1 MGKRQIGDM
10 QPGELVV
17 TLLISEIAAMP
28 LQDTNQPLLF
38 GISAIFTL
46 VTLEI
51 AISLLSLKSFM
62 LRKIMAGKSVILI
75 KDGIID
81 QKALKKV
88 RLTVLD
94 LVELLR
100 GQQVFDISTVS
111 FAVLETG
118 GSLSVLLK
126 SADQPATAKDV
137 GAKNPPA
144 KLPLP
149 VISDGKMLY
158 ESVNALGI
166 TEKKIEKILKENSLT
181 RGEVF
186 LMTIDQSGKE
196 KIFKKEKMR

>member
-1 MGKRQIGDM
+1 
-10 QPGELVV
+10 
-17 TLLISEIAAMP
+17 
-28 LQDTNQPLLF
+28 
-38 GISAIFTL
+38 
-46 VTLEI
+46 
-51 AISLLSLKSFM
+51 
-62 LRKIMAGKSVILI
+62 MAGKSVILI